1 MIWLSHNI
9 YEIVQIKFWMILIKF
24 YKFKSAHFRLEQG
37 NKRDVIIVE
46 SFSVTSLFLKL
57 WLVYVPMTDLK
68 VTDTE
73 SQLANRRQRWYQ
85 GLQKFRSCASADA

>member
-57 WLVYVPMTDLK
+57 
-68 VTDTE
+68 
-73 SQLANRRQRWYQ
+73 
-85 GLQKFRSCASADA
+85 